1 MQIGTCDLGGAPG
14 MAAASAELSA
24 VLPQAGPPSMK
35 STTCSWREFS
45 ARRARAMFEDEVE
58 EVRLWCVGVL
68 E

>member
-1 MQIGTCDLGGAPG
+1 
-14 MAAASAELSA
+14 MAAVSAELSA

-35 STTCSWREFS
+35 STTCPWREFS
-45 ARRARAMFEDEVE
+45 ARRARAMFEDEFE